1 MNINATIIGQ
11 AISFFFFVLFCMK
24 YIWPHIMAVIE
35 KRQKEI
41 ADNLSSAEQVKKNS
55 ELIKA
60 SAEEQLKKAKTK
72 AQIII
77 EQANKQRV
85 QMIKDAKIEAESE
98 RKRIVTKAQI
108 EIDVMFKRSREEL
121 RKQVAMLVILG
132 AEKIIERS
140 INIAANNDIIDKLIK
155 EL

>member
-24 YIWPHIMAVIE
+24 YIWPHIMAAIE

-41 ADNLSSAEQVKKNS
+41 ADSLFSAEQAKKNS
-55 ELIKA
+55 ELIK
-60 SAEEQLKKAKTK
+60 SNAEEQLKKAKIK

-85 QMIKDAKIEAESE
+85 QMIKEAKIEAENE
-98 RKRIVTKAQI
+98 RNKIFIKAQI
-108 EIDVMFKRSREEL
+108 EIDSKFKRSREEL
-121 RKQVAMLVILG
+121 RKQVAMLAILG

-140 INIAANNDIIDKLIK
+140 IDASINNDIINKLIK

>member
-85 QMIKDAKIEAESE
+85 QMIKDAKIEAETE

>member
-1 MNINATIIGQ
+1 
-11 AISFFFFVLFCMK
+11 
-24 YIWPHIMAVIE
+24 
-35 KRQKEI
+35 
-41 ADNLSSAEQVKKNS
+41 
-55 ELIKA
+55 
-60 SAEEQLKKAKTK
+60 KKAKTK

-85 QMIKDAKIEAESE
+85 QMIKDAKIEAETE

>member
-72 AQIII
+72 AQVII

-85 QMIKDAKIEAESE
+85 QMIKDAKIEAETE